1 MLKSSGHR
9 WGHASLGAVTGVATP
24 PDRSQ
29 PSPPHLH
36 DKPIPVPGRQ
46 ALRATAEASAR
57 PPARAILVSVGGRGP
72 RARRRERAVGER
84 WLRSTAGPSSAM
96 VAQCGRPRGGPV
108 SVGDGTHQT
117 SPTDLATLVTK
128 TIAHEPSPTLV
139 SARQP
144 SPSFVHAHTRTTPTC
159 FSGPRMRS
167 CSCKVSGWKVYYPN
181 DHFTRFYYTLRRR
194 LSTHRYFL
202 LPLAALDR
210 L

>member
-1 MLKSSGHR
+1 MLNSSGHR

-117 SPTDLATLVTK
+117 GPCNASNQNHRSRTLANPRLC
-128 TIAHEPSPTLV
+128 SPTLTIFRPRTYAHY
-139 SARQP
+139 SYLLLRPADAQLLLQGEWLESLLSKR
-144 SPSFVHAHTRTTPTC
+144 SF
-159 FSGPRMRS
+159 
-167 CSCKVSGWKVYYPN
+167 Y
-181 DHFTRFYYTLRRR
+181 
-194 LSTHRYFL
+194 
-202 LPLAALDR
+202 
-210 L
+210 